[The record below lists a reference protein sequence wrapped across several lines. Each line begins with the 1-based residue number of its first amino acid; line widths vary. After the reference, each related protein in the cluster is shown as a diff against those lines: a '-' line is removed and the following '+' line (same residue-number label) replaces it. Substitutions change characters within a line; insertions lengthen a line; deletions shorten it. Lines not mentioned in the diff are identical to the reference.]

1 MRELETR
8 DDRDVIQPGD
18 RILLIVEDD
27 PGFAKILLDLA
38 REKGFR
44 GIVARRG
51 ALALELAHSHKPDA
65 ITLDIHIPDMDGWT
79 VLDVLKSDPGLRH
92 IPVDVISVE
101 DNSLRGL
108 SHGAFQFLCKPVS
121 RSQLDTAMETTIK
134 FLDRPVK
141 NLLLVISGKDE
152 LKEITALLGNGDIA
166 VQSAA
171 SGKAGLAAMRKK
183 SYDCVVAGAA
193 LADMSGATFIATLRE
208 GRLLTGVPVVVY
220 SNAPL
225 ADAERAALA
234 ELAATSVVTSA
245 ESPVRVCSIR
255 PLCFCTARC
264 RACRRKSA
272 NCSSNSSRRRP
283 ISAARKS

>member
-1 MRELETR
+1 LLDGELKLASSVLEQGSVFVFYVPHNSGSPAATADSGQTPRAVTGAVASGIADRSLGAMRELETR
-8 DDRDVIQPGD
+8 DNRDVIQPGD

-121 RSQLDTAMETTIK
+121 RSQLDTAMETTLK

-208 GRLLTGVPVVVY
+208 
-220 SNAPL
+220 
-225 ADAERAALA
+225 E
-234 ELAATSVVTSA
+234 
-245 ESPVRVCSIR
+245 
-255 PLCFCTARC
+255 
-264 RACRRKSA
+264 
-272 NCSSNSSRRRP
+272 
-283 ISAARKS
+283 